1 MNIALY
7 SSYVQLEVFYV
18 KYAKNPF
25 HHETDFSIDTV
36 SPNPSRKEASGS
48 VKIIAQAMY
57 FTNGD
62 HRTFESLMR
71 DNPNH
76 HFDSSAEGQFP
87 ECWSFRCYRLYRKGL
102 MV

>member
-1 MNIALY
+1 
-7 SSYVQLEVFYV
+7 
-18 KYAKNPF
+18 
-25 HHETDFSIDTV
+25 
-36 SPNPSRKEASGS
+36 
-48 VKIIAQAMY
+48 MY